1 MKVKKIITALT
12 ACSALLFSSVAATT
26 VTAEPTLPT
35 KAFICGEIGSSSV
48 WTADSATMGS
58 TVPEISGD
66 AQYMAEWKVAGD
78 GGATELNFL
87 ALSIPNVTSDN
98 YPDINVNVTAIYI
111 DGVAVPNY
119 KMSANA
125 LNTAYYEAGR
135 DPETRVYFYDGLK
148 GTNVADLPKLTTI
161 KESIK
166 VIFTVSGTGQYG
178 ASNVAGNIIETQETT
193 SPDPTTTTESDIY
206 TTTMPSTVT
215 GEGDGIVAL
224 AAAGMIITVGAAVL
238 SKVKFKKKK

>member
-1 MKVKKIITALT
+1 MKIKKLITALT
-12 ACSALLFSSVAATT
+12 ACSALVFSSAAAIT
-26 VTAEPTLPT
+26 VNAEPSLPT
-35 KAFICGEIGSSSV
+35 KAFICGEIGTSSV
-48 WTADSATMGS
+48 WTADSATIGS
-58 TVPEISGD
+58 TVPDISGD

-87 ALSIPNVTSDN
+87 ALSIPNLTSDN
-98 YPDINVNVTAIYI
+98 YPDLNVNVTAIYI

-161 KESIK
+161 KDSIR

-178 ASNVAGNIIETQETT
+178 ASNIASNVIETQATT
-193 SPDPTTTTESDIY
+193 ENSSSATTESDIY

-215 GEGDGIVAL
+215 GEGDGIVAI
-224 AAAGMIITVGAAVL
+224 AAAGMVITVGAAVL